1 MRVFCISSG
10 KGGVGKTTLTVNLGI
25 TMAKAGKRVLLLDAD
40 LGLANINVL
49 LKVKPQ
55 YTIYEVIR
63 GERTMAEVITKTPFK
78 IDLIAGASGIPELAE
93 LSAHER
99 ERFLDSLEQISD
111 YDILIIDTG
120 AGISRN
126 VTQFLL
132 AADEVLIVS
141 TPDPASM
148 TDAYGLIKTV
158 LKEDQRPLNLIVNRA
173 GSPATARRVA
183 DRLSEVTQKFVQG
196 SLEYLGHVPK
206 DPLIEKSGISQKPH
220 VLSHPRA
227 ASSRAIEEL
236 VSKLLAQPISPARV
250 GFIGLL
256 KKLLLRENKRVF
268 SDESLYEIVGNE
280 VASGVRRSGLWTMA
294 LTQAEWDERKAKTLY
309 IKLRVDQV
317 HRDLALAAENGWEE
331 GPPSEDA
338 FEYLRRPISLASYV
352 RKHGISEKKVANAIA
367 LGKLRAY
374 IDNGH
379 FWVEDQGLS

>member
-25 TMAKAGKRVLLLDAD
+25 TMAKTGKRVLLLDAD

-49 LKVKPQ
+49 LKVKPR
-55 YTIYEVIR
+55 YTIYDVIR
-63 GERTMAEVITKTPFK
+63 GQKTMTEVITQTPFN

-93 LSAHER
+93 LSHYER
-99 ERFLDSLEQISD
+99 ERFLDSMEEISD

-120 AGISRN
+120 AGIGQN
-126 VTQFLL
+126 VVQFLL

-158 LKEDQRPLNLIVNRA
+158 LKEEYRSMKLIVNRA
-173 GSPATARRVA
+173 DSTATARRVA

-196 SLEYLGHVPK
+196 ELEYLGHVPR
-206 DPLIEKSGISQKPH
+206 DPQIEKSGVSQKPFI
-220 VLSHPRA
+220 LSHPR
-227 ASSRAIEEL
+227 SSSTRAIEEL
-236 VSKLLAQPISPARV
+236 VGRLLAQPVNQKSG
-250 GFIGLL
+250 GFISLL
-256 KKLLLRENKRVF
+256 KRLLLRENTRVF

-294 LTQAEWDERKAKTLY
+294 LTEAEWDERKAKTLY

-317 HRDLALAAENGWEE
+317 RRDLAQAAEKGWEE
-331 GPPSEDA
+331 AEPSQVV
-338 FEYLRRPISLASYV
+338 FEYLRRPISLAAYV
-352 RKHGISEKKVANAIA
+352 RKFGATEKKVANAIA

-374 IDNGH
+374 IDDGH
-379 FWVEDQGLS
+379 FWIEEQPLD